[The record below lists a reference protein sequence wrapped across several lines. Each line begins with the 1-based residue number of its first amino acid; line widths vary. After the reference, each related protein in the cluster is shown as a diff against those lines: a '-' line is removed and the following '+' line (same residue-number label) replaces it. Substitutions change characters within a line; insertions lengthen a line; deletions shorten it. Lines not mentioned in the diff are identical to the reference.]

1 MFDEVVGKPFG
12 GLVEVLIA
20 KHFLGEGAYG
30 LHLLF
35 GRGHAASL
43 RLCAC
48 ARRGHPAERRHVAMS
63 LGRGELQ
70 HRLEGE
76 AAPAVDCRCVC
87 RVAEFG
93 L

>member
-1 MFDEVVGKPFG
+1 MFSSGVGMQPPYAA
-12 GLVEVLIA
+12 LVL
-20 KHFLGEGAYG
+20 
-30 LHLLF
+30 
-35 GRGHAASL
+35 AAATQPS
-43 RLCAC
+43 RVI
-48 ARRGHPAERRHVAMS
+48 VAMS